1 MRMHQIFH
9 TSAKH
14 VQAPPMTE
22 VEQYINE
29 KKYDRAVLLVFKFLI
44 HLFFL
49 FPTYQLPLET
59 IVHHPEATPL
69 PLLSHQQP
77 CQQTPPLD
85 NIAAQTET
93 IDIMGRPQRQHL
105 NAIGPKPLQS
115 DLRIGGGRHP
125 HPPSASNTKLKH
137 KVLSNITF

>member
-1 MRMHQIFH
+1 
-9 TSAKH
+9 
-14 VQAPPMTE
+14 MTE
-22 VEQYINE
+22 LFYLYSN
-29 KKYDRAVLLVFKFLI
+29 FKFI
-44 HLFFL
+44 FFFL

-77 CQQTPPLD
+77 CQQAPPLD

-137 KVLSNITF
+137 KVLNNITF

>member
-1 MRMHQIFH
+1 
-9 TSAKH
+9 
-14 VQAPPMTE
+14 MTE
-22 VEQYINE
+22 
-29 KKYDRAVLLVFKFLI
+29 
-44 HLFFL
+44 LFYQFEM
-49 FPTYQLPLET
+49 FIFFFSFQLPLET
-59 IVHHPEATPL
+59 IVPHPEAL

-77 CQQTPPLD
+77 CQQAPPLD
-85 NIAAQTET
+85 NIAASPQTET

-137 KVLSNITF
+137 KVLNNITF